1 MSIQVVKNQTRWL
14 SWLRW
19 RELHLSIGVK
29 QDNNNQWGFST
40 HQYIWS
46 HDSGVREI
54 GHSGEG
60 GEPPKPLSSR
70 NICLLVSSWSRRWRR
85 WRSWWRWWS
94 LVTVGTLHTT
104 SCVWPKSPSAMI
116 TIMLRLEVWNKRWW
130 WWLWRWWW
138 YHLRAVR
145 SLRAGPSLSPNP
157 VVRWDSVRRGRQPP
171 SILLSRNT
179 WHMWIIRLLFGEM
192 LTNFSVKIYFK
203 VLKTGVYANFNAGS
217 DLSW

>member
-1 MSIQVVKNQTRWL
+1 MRFQHISLYLVTWL
-14 SWLRW
+14 WRQRDRSLRG
-19 RELHLSIGVK
+19 R
-29 QDNNNQWGFST
+29 
-40 HQYIWS
+40 
-46 HDSGVREI
+46 
-54 GHSGEG
+54 
-60 GEPPKPLSSR
+60 GEPPRPLSSR

-94 LVTVGTLHTT
+94 LVTVGALHTT

-116 TIMLRLEVWNKRWW
+116 TIMMRFEVWNKRWW

-179 WHMWIIRLLFGEM
+179 CHMWIIRVLFGEM
-192 LTNFSVKIYFK
+192 LTNFSAKIYFK
-203 VLKTGVYANFNAGS
+203 VLKTGVHMQILTLALICPDNIYALFDAYADES
-217 DLSW
+217 SWW